1 MDQDRFLAFFEA
13 YDVGKPPDTFSCTQ
27 CSEVLPL
34 LLLNAEV
41 LPLLLLNAEV
51 LPLLLLDSE
60 AHHNYCK
67 EVVDHFHFLQNMN
80 SGTT

>member
-27 CSEVLPL
+27 CT
-34 LLLNAEV
+34 EV

-60 AHHNYCK
+60 AHHNCCK
-67 EVVDHFHFLQNMN
+67 EVVDHFHSLQNMN